1 MATKPEP
8 IDRIEEALAS
18 GAFAR
23 HPHTW
28 YERLQETTPVYWSP
42 YLEQWLVTSYDL
54 VEKVLLSPGEFSNFG
69 FNTSFIGR
77 LPAAVHREVG
87 TLRHHYNQQGLIQT
101 DPPEH
106 TRLRRLLGPSFS
118 PKAVSRLGAA
128 ISEGVATLIN
138 EARSSNEPFDVV
150 GGLAKQVPVAVIA
163 DLLGVPEPDRRRFP
177 IWSAHVI
184 RFFGTPAPV
193 PAYARSLDR
202 SLVEWRS
209 LIIGL
214 LGARSEHPGH
224 DFLTELAALVGSE
237 RMTLE
242 EALFTAIHLLIAGHE
257 TTTALIANTIHC
269 LLTHPDQL
277 HKVRTSPDLL
287 PGAIEETL
295 RYEPSITRLRR
306 LTVEDTELGD
316 AVITAGDPV
325 SAVISAANRDPT
337 RFADP
342 HDYLADRTFSSVPH
356 LSFGRGR
363 HFCLGA
369 ALARLET
376 TIAVEGFLAGFPEAR
391 LADSRPPDRVAS
403 INHRSLAS
411 LMVNGDW

>member
-1 MATKPEP
+1 M
-8 IDRIEEALAS
+8 
-18 GAFAR
+18 
-23 HPHTW
+23 
-28 YERLQETTPVYWSP
+28 YWSP

-54 VEKVLLSPGEFSNFG
+54 IEEVLLSPGEFSNFG
-69 FNTSFIGR
+69 FNRTFIAR
-77 LPAAVHREVG
+77 LPAVAYEDVG

-106 TRLRRLLGPSFS
+106 TRLRRFLGPYFS
-118 PKAVSRLGAA
+118 PKAVSRLGAS
-128 ISEGVATLIN
+128 ISDRVAGLIRD
-138 EARSSNEPFDVV
+138 ALRQDEPFDVV
-150 GGLAKQVPVAVIA
+150 AGLARHVPVQVIA

-177 IWSAHVI
+177 AWSAHVI

-193 PAYARSLDR
+193 PAYARALDR

-209 LIIGL
+209 LIVDL
-214 LGARSEHPGH
+214 LAARSERPEC
-224 DFLTELAALVGSE
+224 DFLTELAALVDSD

-257 TTTALIANTIHC
+257 TTTALIANTIYC

-277 HKVRTSPDLL
+277 DEARSSPNLL
-287 PGAIEETL
+287 AGAIEETL

-316 AVITAGDPV
+316 AVIKEGDPV

-342 HDYLADRTFSSVPH
+342 HEYVADRTFSSAPH
-356 LSFGRGR
+356 VSFGRGR

-376 TIAVEGFLAGFPEAR
+376 MIAVNGFLEGFPHAR
-391 LADSRPPDRVAS
+391 LADTRPPDRVAS

-411 LMVNGDW
+411 LLVASG